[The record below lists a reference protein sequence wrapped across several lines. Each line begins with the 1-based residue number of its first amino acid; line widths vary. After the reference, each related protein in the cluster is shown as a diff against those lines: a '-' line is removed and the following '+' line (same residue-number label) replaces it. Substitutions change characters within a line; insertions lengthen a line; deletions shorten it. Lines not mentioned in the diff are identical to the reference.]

1 MVFDNKQEQHGHF
14 AAVASFP
21 AGLRAR
27 VSECEQAKGSATCKA
42 AIGAPTF
49 CPHAQRHN
57 TISSLLGL
65 VYFLPKSIFFF
76 KILRHIDRIFRC
88 MHRVLNIDE
97 IKN

>member
-21 AGLRAR
+21 AGRAR

-57 TISSLLGL
+57 TISIALFTFSLN
-65 VYFLPKSIFFF
+65 PNFF
-76 KILRHIDRIFRC
+76 KILRHIESLETC
-88 MHRVLNIDE
+88 
-97 IKN
+97 IKY